1 MSLTAGRSE
10 KACRSSD
17 SVEGR
22 SRAPRPA
29 ADEGRGR
36 AAIASLRAQLI
47 TYQRE
52 YAGAVR
58 LGVGRHPD
66 RIDLTVSDA
75 PAFLKKPV
83 ARLTIHP
90 LDDGS
95 FRVVDRRRDP
105 ERHGV
110 RSWCE
115 TEHRVMQ
122 QVRNVAA
129 QVSLNGAGAPYE
141 FPVRSEVL
149 SPAFLLALG
158 LAGLAVSV
166 LAWAP

>member
-1 MSLTAGRSE
+1 MSLTDGRSE

-22 SRAPRPA
+22 SRAPHLA
-29 ADEGRGR
+29 AGEGRGR

-83 ARLTIHP
+83 ARLTIHA
-90 LDDGS
+90 LEDGS
-95 FRVVDRRRDP
+95 FQVVDRRRDP
-105 ERHGV
+105 ARHGV

-129 QVSLNGAGAPYE
+129 QVSQCGTAAPCE
-141 FPVRSEVL
+141 FPVQSQVL
-149 SPAFLLALG
+149 SRAFLFALVF
-158 LAGLAVSV
+158 AGLAVSV